1 MDRSGGNMRTVAAS
15 QDPGMLQ
22 SQGYRCL
29 RVTNQSSPESLPCRG
44 CSKDETSKRL
54 AELSKAPGENDWHES
69 VDQLKECF
77 QSVIDRMYT
86 DWTAVAL
93 LLFTAVPLLAVIAT
107 ATFFI
112 WQKRKTPLP

>member
-1 MDRSGGNMRTVAAS
+1 
-15 QDPGMLQ
+15 
-22 SQGYRCL
+22 
-29 RVTNQSSPESLPCRG
+29 
-44 CSKDETSKRL
+44 
-54 AELSKAPGENDWHES
+54 
-69 VDQLKECF
+69 
-77 QSVIDRMYT
+77 MYT